1 MNETTAQPLTR
12 DDVRA
17 IVGEEIGKLGGLLA
31 TTSGFTGSTG
41 QGLKFDDGANEVPD
55 RVPEYGRLVSSIF
68 IESFFEAV
76 KHGATDG
83 VALRKVEIVKLSGH
97 GTSPS
102 VDAAGA
108 HSVGDGL
115 GAGDASAT
123 PATEVTEDS
132 LHTRLTFSQI
142 DESKAEEIYRA
153 AQANVADAAEN
164 LAHARNRTRDA
175 ETALN
180 DFTNGSVK

>member
-1 MNETTAQPLTR
+1 MNETTAQSITR

-97 GTSPS
+97 ETSPS
-102 VDAAGA
+102 VDDAGA

-123 PATEVTEDS
+123 PATEVTDPHIS
-132 LHTRLTFSQI
+132 ARYDAPLNAIAMSVGGTDDLYFDRDATFLLV
-142 DESKAEEIYRA
+142 DELRA
-153 AQANVADAAEN
+153 ALHDQAKSGG
-164 LAHARNRTRDA
+164 LA
-175 ETALN
+175 
-180 DFTNGSVK
+180 